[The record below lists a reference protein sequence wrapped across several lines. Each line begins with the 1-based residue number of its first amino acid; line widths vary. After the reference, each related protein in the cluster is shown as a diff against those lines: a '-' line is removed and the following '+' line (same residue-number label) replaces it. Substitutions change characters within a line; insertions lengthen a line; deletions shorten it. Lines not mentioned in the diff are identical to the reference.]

1 MVSCAEQILQSISEI
16 DELTTR
22 LGLLGGVAALGV
34 GAHFARRG
42 LEKHNMR
49 QAGFVMHPTSVNH
62 MIHPETGQVK
72 RIPRWYDR

>member
-1 MVSCAEQILQSISEI
+1 MTRTRAEQILLEV
-16 DELTTR
+16 DDLTTR

-42 LEKHNMR
+42 LEKANMR
-49 QAGFVMHPTSVNH
+49 HAGFVAHPTSVNH